1 MEPRKVLIVGMTPEK
16 GGRETFIMDLYRRI
30 DRSKIQFDYINTC
43 PNKNIAF
50 TDEIQEMGGRIL
62 YVPMLRHGPIA
73 HYRTLHRVFAE
84 GHYHAV
90 YYNANSFLKNADV
103 FQVAEQY
110 QVPLR
115 ILHSHNS
122 SDLIKQPLI
131 QRIREHKA
139 RQAIVRYVT
148 HYFSCST
155 EAGKWMFGEETP
167 FTVINNGI
175 DTERFDFCSEVREQ
189 LRSAHAVGNKT
200 VYGTVARIRP
210 EKNPFFLLDVFSEI
224 HHLQPDSVLWHIGGG
239 SLEPELREKIALLG
253 LEDSFL
259 LLGRKDNVEDYLNA
273 MDLFLLPSIHEGFPI
288 TLVEAQTSGLRCLIA
303 DTITP
308 DVDLTGNITFL
319 PLTKDPKEWA
329 ETAIALASYKR
340 NSCRPAIIEKG
351 FDVATRVA
359 DFEQLIL
366 A

>member
-1 MEPRKVLIVGMTPEK
+1 MEPRRVLIIGMTPEK
-16 GGRETFIMDLYRRI
+16 GGRETFLMDLYRRI
-30 DRSKIQFDYINTC
+30 DRSKIQFDFINTN
-43 PNKNIAF
+43 PDKNPAF
-50 TDEIQEMGGRIL
+50 MDEIQEMGGMIL
-62 YVPMLRHGPIA
+62 YVPMLRYGPIA
-73 HYRTLHRVFAE
+73 HYRTLNRIFSE

-90 YYNANSFLKNADV
+90 YYNANSFLKNADI
-103 FQVAEQY
+103 FRIAARHH
-110 QVPLR
+110 VPLR

-122 SDLIKQPLI
+122 SDLIRQPLY
-131 QRIREHKA
+131 QKIREHRAKV
-139 RQAIVRYVT
+139 AIERYVT

-155 EAGKWMFGEETP
+155 EAGKWMFGEQTP

-175 DTERFDFCSEVREQ
+175 DTERFEYRPETREQ
-189 LRSAHAVGNKT
+189 LRSAHAINNKKI
-200 VYGTVARIRP
+200 YGTVARIHP
-210 EKNPFFLLDVFSEI
+210 EKNPFFLLDVFYEI
-224 HHLQPDSVLWHIGGG
+224 HRIQPESVFWHIGGG
-239 SLEPELREKIALLG
+239 YLEPELREKIAHLG

-303 DTITP
+303 DTITA

-319 PLTKDPKEWA
+319 PLSEDPLKWA
-329 ETAIALASYKR
+329 ETAIALATYDR
-340 NSCRPAIIEKG
+340 NSCRNTIIEKG
-351 FDVATRVA
+351 FDVTTRVA